1 MQTVQS
7 RTGETLRNA
16 DAFLEQ
22 NASTFPNIANSGAR
36 KKLRTA
42 LAGVSAHAEGQ
53 AGHGLLAKGTTQ
65 KYFALRSALLR
76 DHMSPIAGIAL
87 AELPNTPEVAPLR
100 MPTRRTSAETVFL
113 AAKAMSKAAEP
124 FSQVFIDAG
133 LAPDFLVQLDAAADA
148 MLALVDLRAQ
158 TQGRRTGATKGMT
171 DQLRQG
177 RKAIGAL
184 DRMLTSA
191 LKDDPALLANWKT
204 LKRVRRSTSSG
215 GAAAPVETPAPSAA
229 A

>member
-65 KYFALRSALLR
+65 KYFALRAALLR
-76 DHMSPIAGIAL
+76 DHMSPIAGIAT
-87 AELPNTPEVAPLR
+87 AELPNTPEIAPLR
-100 MPTRRTSAETVFL
+100 MPKGRTSAEKVFL
-113 AAKAMSKAAEP
+113 AAKAMSTAAQP

-171 DQLRQG
+171 DHLRQG

-204 LKRVRRSTSSG
+204 LKRVRRSTSSDG
-215 GAAAPVETPAPSAA
+215 TVTPVETPAPSAA